1 MKTDNGLTLIE
12 LMVTLGVLAIVLA
25 VGAPQLGNISSGNKA
40 TTVVNQLNGDLAYA
54 RSEAATRNRAIT
66 LLSNNGTDW
75 SDGWQILDGATVVR
89 NANAAPGQIT
99 LTGTVGTFAFNADGS
114 QNGGN
119 LSFQVCGPS
128 LSGKPSKVIGV
139 NTTGRT
145 HLISGA
151 NCP

>member
-54 RSEAATRNRAIT
+54 RSEAATRNRSIT
-66 LLSNNGTDW
+66 LQSNNGNDW
-75 SDGWQILDGATVVR
+75 SSGWQILDGATVLR
-89 NANAAPGQIT
+89 TANSIPAQIT
-99 LTGTVGTFAFNADGS
+99 LTGSTGTFGFNADGS
-114 QNGGN
+114 QTGGN
-119 LSFQVCGPS
+119 QTFQVCGPT
-128 LSGKPSKVIGV
+128 LSGKPSKVIGI
-139 NTTGRT
+139 NSTGRT
-145 HLISGA
+145 HLVSGP